1 MWRHIGQPILT
12 YLAARSVAPTKRPAR
27 FSVLCGA
34 GLGILVAILLLS
46 LAVPRLVFALRLLP
60 GEEAVDL
67 IRSGTRPSDAGLIRA
82 IDAQHAALATM
93 SRADVRMDV
102 AYLAQALA
110 ESPDTNEA
118 DRAQLVSLANGEL
131 GQSLALAPGNP
142 RGWMMLAGT
151 RLNAGD
157 RDGAAKAL
165 TVSFSADPHVPLL
178 APFRWALAL
187 AVGKQLSRETREWA
201 NLEFLSYFRL
211 APEMA
216 VRQAL
221 RRQQL
226 AALTALASDS
236 GEDRDRLER
245 ILKRMRYGGAG
256 T

>member
-1 MWRHIGQPILT
+1 M
-12 YLAARSVAPTKRPAR
+12 
-27 FSVLCGA
+27 CGA
-34 GLGILVAILLLS
+34 GLAVVVAALVLS
-46 LAVPRLVFALRLLP
+46 LAVPRMVFALRLLP
-60 GEEAVDL
+60 GEDALDL
-67 IRSGTRPSDAGLIRA
+67 LRSGTRPSDAGLIRA

-110 ESPDTNEA
+110 ESPDTNEG
-118 DRAQLVSLANGEL
+118 DRAQLLALANGEL
-131 GQSLALAPGNP
+131 RQSLALAPGNP
-142 RGWMMLAGT
+142 RGWMMLAGA

-157 RDGAAKAL
+157 RDGAAQAL
-165 TVSFSADPHVPLL
+165 TVSFAADPHIPLL

-187 AVGKQLSRETREWA
+187 AVGKQLSRETRERA
-201 NLEFLSYFRL
+201 NLEFLAYFRL

-221 RRQQL
+221 RRERL
-226 AALTALASDS
+226 AALTALAGDS
-236 GEDRDRLER
+236 GEDRDRLAA